1 MDRLKWRRLAG
12 GVTMTLLL
20 AGHAVHATPPAVSA
34 AITAR
39 QANYKEIGG
48 DFKAITD
55 ELKSGSPDVA
65 TIRSSVQD
73 LYSRASAQ
81 LKYFVKG
88 SGPESG
94 MKTRAKAAI
103 WSDEATFTGLQTDMV
118 AAAESLRQLAANGD
132 VAAITSA
139 RTKLGAACKACHDK
153 FREPE

>member
-1 MDRLKWRRLAG
+1 
-12 GVTMTLLL
+12 MTLLL
-20 AGHAVHATPPAVSA
+20 AGYAVPAAPPGVST
-34 AITAR
+34 AIAAR

-48 DFKAITD
+48 DFKAISD

-73 LYSRASAQ
+73 LYSRVSGQ
-81 LKYFVKG
+81 SKYFVKG

-94 MKTRAKAAI
+94 IKTRAKAAI

-118 AAAESLRQLAANGD
+118 ASAEALRQLVANGD
-132 VAAITSA
+132 VAAITAA
-139 RTKLGAACKACHDK
+139 RAKLGAACKACHDK